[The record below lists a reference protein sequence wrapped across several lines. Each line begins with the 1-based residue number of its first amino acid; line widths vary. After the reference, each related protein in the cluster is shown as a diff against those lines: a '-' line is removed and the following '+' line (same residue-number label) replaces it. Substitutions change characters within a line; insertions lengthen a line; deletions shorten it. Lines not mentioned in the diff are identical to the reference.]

1 MPILYD
7 EQGTEIYAGRG
18 KYSRRARSMIEQRSA
33 YTRNDE
39 GNLVVYVPDE
49 TQPVAPTSTTAWDD
63 EVRAFKRKAGRLGG
77 QLNMGLEKVEI
88 HQTTDFGEL
97 VATLHQMSQPDLVA
111 GLDSDQAAKLMQT
124 FTYWMLRQH
133 LSVFEHDELVRNLH
147 ALLNPMRA
155 PATGASLI
163 NRGGNVSRDSAVNT
177 VPGRRSSE
185 VHNELW
191 VHAYLPPNR
200 HPCRPSVVPAHGEQG
215 DVEGNLR
222 NDGFV
227 WQESAVMRGPDFV
240 CDNLNDASDLS
251 TFQRGRHGIIRVF
264 LPYNTS
270 PPHYTHDQSHHMPRF
285 RDRGHLDE
293 PHFSRENEPWSHCLQ
308 RFIDACTAVKNSV
321 RPDLRLLIHRGAD
334 TPQEVI
340 L

>member
-1 MPILYD
+1 MPTLYD

-49 TQPVAPTSTTAWDD
+49 TQPVAPTSTAAWDD

-97 VATLHQMSQPDLVA
+97 VATLAQLSQPALVA

-147 ALLNPMRA
+147 ALLNPC
-155 PATGASLI
+155 L
-163 NRGGNVSRDSAVNT
+163 
-177 VPGRRSSE
+177 
-185 VHNELW
+185 L
-191 VHAYLPPNR
+191 Y
-200 HPCRPSVVPAHGEQG
+200 
-215 DVEGNLR
+215 
-222 NDGFV
+222 
-227 WQESAVMRGPDFV
+227 
-240 CDNLNDASDLS
+240 
-251 TFQRGRHGIIRVF
+251 
-264 LPYNTS
+264 TS
-270 PPHYTHDQSHHMPRF
+270 PSPRDATLSRMP
-285 RDRGHLDE
+285 
-293 PHFSRENEPWSHCLQ
+293 SS
-308 RFIDACTAVKNSV
+308 A
-321 RPDLRLLIHRGAD
+321 
-334 TPQEVI
+334 
-340 L
+340 